1 MVSQAETEDI
11 DPKPSYKK
19 GLLQTTSES
28 SSSTPESL
36 VKLPQE
42 SLQIGEL
49 LGVRVTGNV
58 EAAISRITT
67 PLKKLRKKS
76 KNSRKTA
83 KD

>member
-1 MVSQAETEDI
+1 
-11 DPKPSYKK
+11 
-19 GLLQTTSES
+19 
-28 SSSTPESL
+28 
-36 VKLPQE
+36 VKLAQE

-49 LGVRVTGNV
+49 LGVRVTDNV
-58 EAAISRITT
+58 EAAIARITT